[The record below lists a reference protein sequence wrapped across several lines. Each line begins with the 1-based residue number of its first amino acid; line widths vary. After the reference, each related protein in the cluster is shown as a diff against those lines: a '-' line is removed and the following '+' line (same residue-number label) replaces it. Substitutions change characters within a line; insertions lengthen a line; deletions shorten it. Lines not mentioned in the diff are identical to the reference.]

1 VIRGEKMNDNN
12 ILVKEL
18 ATRINQLVDIP
29 LINEQNEQAFFEL
42 VLSILLGIFLDELD
56 KQILN

>member
-1 VIRGEKMNDNN
+1 MNDNN

-29 LINEQNEQAFFEL
+29 LINEQNEQVFFEL

>member
-1 VIRGEKMNDNN
+1 MNDNN

-29 LINEQNEQAFFEL
+29 LINEQNEQVFFEL

-56 KQILN
+56 KQILK

>member
-29 LINEQNEQAFFEL
+29 LINEQNEQVFFEL

-56 KQILN
+56 KQILK